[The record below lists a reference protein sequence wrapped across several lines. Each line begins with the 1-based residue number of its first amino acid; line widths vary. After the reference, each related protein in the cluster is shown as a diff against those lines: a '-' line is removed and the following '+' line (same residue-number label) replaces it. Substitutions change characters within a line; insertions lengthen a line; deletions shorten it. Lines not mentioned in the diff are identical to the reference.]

1 MSELSKSE
9 YHILLYLYEFN
20 QTLTKY
26 ELLERMPS
34 LNENTTA
41 AVIRKLLNKGY
52 LEVGE
57 IKFSQ
62 NVLARAYRPSIPFIE
77 FIKDEYGE
85 VALKKL
91 INHTISSLK
100 TKQQT
105 EYFSNLIIERK
116 NLIKK
121 NCWNVF
127 ISIDCSGD

>member
-20 QTLTKY
+20 HTLTKH
-26 ELLERMPS
+26 ELLESMPS

-121 NCWNVF
+121 NC
-127 ISIDCSGD
+127 

>member
-41 AVIRKLLNKGY
+41 AVIRSLLNKGY
-52 LEVGE
+52 LKVEE
-57 IKFSQ
+57 IKYSQ
-62 NVLARAYRPSIPFIE
+62 NVLARAYRPSIPFIN
-77 FIKDEYGE
+77 FIKEEYGE
-85 VALKKL
+85 VAVEKL
-91 INHTISSLK
+91 VNHAVNSLK
-100 TKQQT
+100 TKKQT

-116 NLIKK
+116 NAINK
-121 NCWNVF
+121 N
-127 ISIDCSGD
+127 S

>member
-9 YHILLYLYEFN
+9 HQILRYFYEFN
-20 QTLTKY
+20 QTLTKH
-26 ELLERMPS
+26 ELLERLPK

-52 LEVGE
+52 LEVEE

-85 VALKKL
+85 VVLKKL
-91 INHTISSLK
+91 VNHAVSSLN

-116 NLIKK
+116 NIIQK
-121 NCWNVF
+121 N
-127 ISIDCSGD
+127 S

>member
-121 NCWNVF
+121 NC
-127 ISIDCSGD
+127 

>member
-52 LEVGE
+52 LKVGE

-121 NCWNVF
+121 NC
-127 ISIDCSGD
+127 

>member
-20 QTLTKY
+20 QTLTKH

-77 FIKDEYGE
+77 LLI
-85 VALKKL
+85 VKL
-91 INHTISSLK
+91 S
-100 TKQQT
+100 
-105 EYFSNLIIERK
+105 
-116 NLIKK
+116 
-121 NCWNVF
+121 
-127 ISIDCSGD
+127 

>member
-20 QTLTKY
+20 QTLTKH

-91 INHTISSLK
+91 INHTISSIK

-121 NCWNVF
+121 NC
-127 ISIDCSGD
+127 

>member
-9 YHILLYLYEFN
+9 YQILRYFYEFN
-20 QTLTKY
+20 QTLTKH
-26 ELLERMPS
+26 ELLERLPK

-41 AVIRKLLNKGY
+41 TVIRKLLSKGY

-62 NVLARAYRPSIPFIE
+62 NVLARAYRPSIPFGE

-85 VALKKL
+85 VVLKKL
-91 INHTISSLK
+91 VDHAVSSLK
-100 TKQQT
+100 TKHQT
-105 EYFSNLIIERK
+105 EYFSNLITERK

-121 NCWNVF
+121 N
-127 ISIDCSGD
+127 S

>member
-20 QTLTKY
+20 QTLTKH

-91 INHTISSLK
+91 IKHTRSSLK

-121 NCWNVF
+121 NC
-127 ISIDCSGD
+127 